1 MPIQKLYAFVEE
13 SGQDTEGRIFVVT
26 VVISDET
33 YQLLESACEEYER
46 QSKKGRRKWHGA
58 NSQPRLEFMRL
69 VISDSQFQGTL
80 CYSKLQNQ
88 AKPDYD
94 RQTVLSLAS
103 AIRSKTAG
111 EKFVVEVWID
121 GLTQTKRTEYAATL
135 RQEGLMNIH
144 LHRVRKEESNT
155 LIRLSDSLA
164 GLLRDAIEAKYP
176 EAIQL
181 VNRGVKNGVIV
192 EI

>member
-1 MPIQKLYAFVEE
+1 
-13 SGQDTEGRIFVVT
+13 
-26 VVISDET
+26 
-33 YQLLESACEEYER
+33 
-46 QSKKGRRKWHGA
+46 
-58 NSQPRLEFMRL
+58 
-69 VISDSQFQGTL
+69 
-80 CYSKLQNQ
+80 
-88 AKPDYD
+88 
-94 RQTVLSLAS
+94 
-103 AIRSKTAG
+103 
-111 EKFVVEVWID
+111 
-121 GLTQTKRTEYAATL
+121 
-135 RQEGLMNIH
+135 MNIH